1 MEFARYGGG
10 CGRWLPHQV
19 FRTPGQILAQ
29 AASLEEGQK
38 LFTIARTSMAPLTQ
52 PAHFGTPIYAVALWC
67 DLKFSK
73 DICYA
78 DSNLNIK
85 SPTLTPIGLGCQVC
99 ERQNCQHRG
108 RPPRGHKLRFDLTRR
123 RSGLFD
129 STH

>member
-1 MEFARYGGG
+1 MAQVLDVTIAHRKPNDI
-10 CGRWLPHQV
+10 WLPNY
-19 FRTPGQILAQ
+19 PD
-29 AASLEEGQK
+29 
-38 LFTIARTSMAPLTQ
+38 
-52 PAHFGTPIYAVALWC
+52 PA
-67 DLKFSK
+67 DLRFSR

-78 DSNLNIK
+78 DSNVNIK

>member
-1 MEFARYGGG
+1 MAQVLGVTITERKPNDI
-10 CGRWLPHQV
+10 WLPNYPNPADLR
-19 FRTPGQILAQ
+19 FNYYKLLELAQ
-29 AASLEEGQK
+29 QNSNGIGK
-38 LFTIARTSMAPLTQ
+38 
-52 PAHFGTPIYAVALWC
+52 PADAVQ
-67 DLKFSK
+67 LKFSK

-99 ERQNCQHRG
+99 ERQNYQHRG